1 RTKEFDLMY
10 QAYEQAGIPAKILL
24 HQDGHLTPTY
34 PSGGLSFLIGEESY
48 DAILNQWFSHYLY
61 GLDNGVENMAAVT
74 AQSNTNTMEW
84 NTYDS
89 WKAES
94 AMTLTGASATEET
107 ASISSDYA
115 AIGVDRSNWQD
126 TFTASSTASS
136 AMSPRD
142 VTLDSTIMASRA
154 VNFSVSSLFVV
165 GVTALAVGDGL
176 LFCAMLVVIAPQ
188 GVTFPACQTAG

>member
-1 RTKEFDLMY
+1 
-10 QAYEQAGIPAKILL
+10 
-24 HQDGHLTPTY
+24 
-34 PSGGLSFLIGEESY
+34 
-48 DAILNQWFSHYLY
+48 
-61 GLDNGVENMAAVT
+61 MAAVT

-126 TFTASSTASS
+126 TFTAGSTASS
-136 AMSPRD
+136 AMY
-142 VTLDSTIMASRA
+142 TCLLYTSRC
-154 VNFSVSSLFVV
+154 V
-165 GVTALAVGDGL
+165 
-176 LFCAMLVVIAPQ
+176 
-188 GVTFPACQTAG
+188 